1 MIRLRERGRPALAQ
15 VLLDVHRRATSAAI
29 VERAALHLVRL
40 SEPAGLSLALAVHH
54 TNGGPD
60 PAVLCGRA
68 AHAGVHEPLMAAAVR
83 VDALTSALEG
93 LTMVSEADR
102 HLLGWA
108 VRELHHCGEVP
119 VLLVLDGTAY
129 ATSLSAF
136 TSQDKRAESF
146 AWSLPAIG
154 EA

>member
-1 MIRLRERGRPALAQ
+1 MIRLRERGLSPLAH
-15 VLLDVHRRATSAAI
+15 VLLDAYRRATSAAI
-29 VERAALHLVRL
+29 GDRAALYLVRL
-40 SEPAGLSLALAVHH
+40 SDPAGLSLALAVHH
-54 TNGGPD
+54 ASGGPD
-60 PAVLCGRA
+60 SAVLCMRA
-68 AHAGVHEPLMAAAVR
+68 ARAGVHEPVMAAAVR
-83 VDALTSALEG
+83 VEALTSALERFAA
-93 LTMVSEADR
+93 VSESDR

-108 VRELHHCGEVP
+108 VRELHRCGEVP

-136 TSQDKRAESF
+136 TSQDNGAESF